1 MEELIK
7 KLKEVELYDPQDL
20 KMVSNGYGEFP
31 NSYILSERGIEK
43 MVKLM
48 NWIYMMPY
56 LKVIFIVCGHQ
67 VQVGNYIIKMDIGSG
82 PLIGKV

>member
-43 MVKLM
+43 MVKL
-48 NWIYMMPY
+48 
-56 LKVIFIVCGHQ
+56 
-67 VQVGNYIIKMDIGSG
+67 IKE
-82 PLIGKV
+82 LE